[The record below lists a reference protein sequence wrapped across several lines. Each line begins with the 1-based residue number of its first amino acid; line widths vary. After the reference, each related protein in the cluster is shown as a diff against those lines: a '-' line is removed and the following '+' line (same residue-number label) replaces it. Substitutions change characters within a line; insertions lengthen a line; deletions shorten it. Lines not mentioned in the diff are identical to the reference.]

1 MKREI
6 TEIKS
11 EAIGERYYT
20 YRHKSGLRVFVIP
33 KDFSTSY
40 AILATKYGSIEK
52 TFRRKGDEDFI
63 TVPSGVAH
71 FLEHKLFEEEDG
83 SDAFLKFA
91 PFGASANAYTTFD
104 ETAYL
109 FSCTDNFEASLRVL
123 LSFVTHP
130 HFTEENVKKEQGIIG
145 QEIGMCEDKP
155 SNRLYYSTLQG
166 MYEKHT
172 VRENICGSV
181 ASIAAITP
189 EILYRCYRTFY
200 HPSNMVLCVVGNTSI
215 DTVTDAVD
223 ELIPDTAP
231 IEIETISA
239 EEGENVSA
247 ERIECK
253 MPVSRP
259 EFMIGI
265 KDKPLSD
272 EHAAMKRAVA
282 FDILFDLLFSKSA
295 DLYTEL
301 YDAGLISHELST
313 DYSYGS
319 GYAHAM
325 ISGSSDKPDEVYRRI
340 TEAVRNAKNAPPS
353 EQDFER
359 ARRALYADSI
369 RMFDSVE
376 ELGDSFTSLALTN
389 CDVFDLLSTIESISY
404 NDVLSLLEQI
414 FLPQRTTFS
423 VIMPIDG

>member
-1 MKREI
+1 MKDTI
-6 TEIKS
+6 TEIS
-11 EAIGERYYT
+11 YEAIGERYYT
-20 YRHKSGLRVFVIP
+20 YRHKSGLCVFVIP

-52 TFRRKGDEDFI
+52 TFRQKGDADFI

-91 PFGASANAYTTFD
+91 PYGASANAYTTFD

-130 HFTEENVKKEQGIIG
+130 HFTDENVKKEQGIIG
-145 QEIGMCEDKP
+145 QEIGMCDDKP

-166 MYEKHT
+166 MYEKHA

-181 ASIAAITP
+181 ASIAKITP
-189 EILYRCYRTFY
+189 DILYRCYRTFY
-200 HPSNMVLCVVGNTSI
+200 HPSNMVLCVVGNADV
-215 DTVTDAVD
+215 DTVARAVD
-223 ELIPDTAP
+223 DLIPDTCP
-231 IEIETISA
+231 IEIETFVE
-239 EEGENVSA
+239 EEGRKVSA
-247 ERIECK
+247 ERVECR

-265 KDKPLSD
+265 KDEPCTDPRSS
-272 EHAAMKRAVA
+272 MKRAVA

-301 YDAGLISHELST
+301 YEAGLISHELSS

-325 ISGSSDKPDEVYRRI
+325 ISGSSDDPDEVYRRI
-340 TEAVRNAKNAPPS
+340 AAAVQKANEVPPS
-353 EQDFER
+353 AEDFER

-376 ELGDSFTSLALTN
+376 ELGDCFTSLALTG
-389 CDVFDLLSTIESISY
+389 CDAFDLLSTIESIRY
-404 NDVLSLLEQI
+404 EDVLTLLGQI
-414 FLPQRTTFS
+414 LLPQRTTFS